1 MVFDACHPAVLS
13 RSHATFMS
21 PPLVRRLASCGDFH
35 ENIAPEDPC
44 QSVGGRD
51 RGRNDWMAD
60 RVKLGRGANDWAFVF
75 LGENVTHPLRDLDLG
90 ADEHSPQCD
99 IDLQSRYCHAPPP
112 SPLPQLGCGIIR
124 KCARVYL
131 GSGDKKPKLWS
142 RRQCGAIMHCAVH
155 PWAADNGA
163 STATVAEKSP
173 RSQGNGLAHP
183 GAVVACIAAR
193 RLRAALLDR
202 RLRRSS
208 AGWPGRPR

>member
-1 MVFDACHPAVLS
+1 MVFVACHPAVL
-13 RSHATFMS
+13 RRLHATFMS

-51 RGRNDWMAD
+51 RGCNDWMAD
-60 RVKLGRGANDWAFVF
+60 RVKLGRGSNDWALVF
-75 LGENVTHPLRDLDLG
+75 LGENVSHPLRDLDLG

-99 IDLQSRYCHAPPP
+99 IDLQSRYRHALPP

-131 GSGDKKPKLWS
+131 GSGGKKPKLWS
-142 RRQCGAIMHCAVH
+142 RRQCGAVIMYCAVH

-173 RSQGNGLAHP
+173 QEP
-183 GAVVACIAAR
+183 GKRAGAPRRGGCVHCCAAFT
-193 RLRAALLDR
+193 
-202 RLRRSS
+202 SS
-208 AGWPGRPR
+208 FA